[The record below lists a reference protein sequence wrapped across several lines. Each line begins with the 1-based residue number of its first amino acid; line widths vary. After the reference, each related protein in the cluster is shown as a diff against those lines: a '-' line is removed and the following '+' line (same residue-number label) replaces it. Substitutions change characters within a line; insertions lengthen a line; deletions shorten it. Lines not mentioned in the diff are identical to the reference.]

1 MFDIFEH
8 GLVPQHTVVSESEKK
23 DLIKKYGLRKL
34 NQLPRILAGDK
45 VVKVIG
51 AKPGDVIKITRKSSV
66 AGETVYYRVV
76 VEE

>member
-1 MFDIFEH
+1 MFDIFKH
-8 GLVPQHTVVSESEKK
+8 GLVPQHTIVSENEKK

-34 NQLPRILAGDK
+34 NQLPRILTSDK

-51 AKPGDVIKITRKSSV
+51 AKPGDIIKITRKSEV
-66 AGETVYYRVV
+66 AGEAIYYRIV